1 MDMELLIDNIIYWND
16 RRTVNKLMRRGSKS
30 KSNSIDILF
39 DEWNNAAAFPLTL
52 DNPHFYPQNNGP
64 SSYLVA
70 LHPFEVKAPY
80 SAEEL
85 AQVIQ
90 QAYEA
95 KNQYPA
101 YDGGK
106 ILEVEYYQAKGWRDA
121 MAGKKSV
128 SIRWYFGK
136 TKGMPSLSDI
146 LTIDYEIPMRKR
158 PGSYYLP
165 VDHRTM
171 PVTSSFIEI
180 SEKVKAMVE
189 QDLLTLEAFRK
200 YKSLFLLG

>member
-1 MDMELLIDNIIYWND
+1 MDMQLLIDNIIYWND
-16 RRTVNKLMRRGSKS
+16 RRTWNKVMRRGSKS

-39 DEWNNAAAFPLTL
+39 DKWNNAAAFPLTL
-52 DNPHFYPQNNGP
+52 DNPHFHPKNNG
-64 SSYLVA
+64 SSCLVA
-70 LHPFEVKAPY
+70 LHPFEIKSPY

-101 YDGGK
+101 YDGDK

-136 TKGMPSLSDI
+136 MKGMSTDI

-165 VDHRTM
+165 VDYRTM

-180 SEKVKAMVE
+180 AEKVKTMVE
-189 QDLLTLEAFRK
+189 QDLLTFEVFRK
-200 YKSLFLLG
+200 YKSVFLL